1 MIRFNEACGNAGKVV
16 AARLLPDTDLIEG
29 IEEICKSNQIKY
41 AYVSCFGSFKKCG
54 YMYLVPKSTAKVKA
68 GYGDIIT
75 KEGPIEFLNGT
86 VFGGHI
92 VKGHTPTL
100 TTVDLIIMEIKDVEM
115 LRVYDEETDLTQ
127 FLPQK

>member
-68 GYGDIIT
+68 HINYCRFNNYGDQRCRNVTSI
-75 KEGPIEFLNGT
+75 
-86 VFGGHI
+86 
-92 VKGHTPTL
+92 
-100 TTVDLIIMEIKDVEM
+100 
-115 LRVYDEETDLTQ
+115 
-127 FLPQK
+127 